1 MNITCLHNVASQE
14 FAFFINLLFDFV
26 QQHNTIIL
34 WGKNVIM
41 EILKLD
47 EIILMYSL
55 ARLSLPQLRSFYTL
69 DYLARNNPA
78 RFFFHLNSKVSIIV
92 FFLCNS
98 RAHTGPDVDN
108 SGLTSTK
115 KMLLSK
121 HTTSVSTNEILL
133 NFLFFERYIKCL
145 KLQT

>member
-1 MNITCLHNVASQE
+1 
-14 FAFFINLLFDFV
+14 
-26 QQHNTIIL
+26 
-34 WGKNVIM
+34 M

-115 KMLLSK
+115 KCCSQNTQLQCQQM
-121 HTTSVSTNEILL
+121 
-133 NFLFFERYIKCL
+133 RYY
-145 KLQT
+145 